1 MCQGD
6 GFQLRQGS
14 SGGDPGSLGSLERA
28 HGVLAT
34 PGEPRDGK
42 VLGRQGLQSPHLQT
56 RRESRKAS
64 QRAEVVGGI
73 YAGKSGGLSGETQ
86 DFTDSL
92 FIVLRG
98 ARRDA
103 LNDPSGVN
111 RHHRADEGLWW
122 TQFVLHKLARCT
134 RDHGTNFGCLRT
146 TSTLPTIQR
155 LTLLSVAVPRRS
167 WERDCNGNLAAQV
180 FLFPRSSCLSPQF
193 THGRMSRQNILT
205 LWVASMW

>member
-155 LTLLSVAVPRRS
+155 LTYYLWLSLDDHGNEIAMATSLLK
-167 WERDCNGNLAAQV
+167 
-180 FLFPRSSCLSPQF
+180 SSFFRGPVVCLHNSLMEECQGK
-193 THGRMSRQNILT
+193 TS
-205 LWVASMW
+205 